1 MTLTGARNV
10 SDSHVILFN
19 SFFFLLCFLE
29 TTQAAGA
36 GTESSFHNRIR
47 YKYPMETDVPGAFRE
62 TTDLQT
68 DRFAEKKNVVCE
80 NPFSTECLWACKHTD
95 GGL

>member
-1 MTLTGARNV
+1 MTLTGA
-10 SDSHVILFN
+10 DMCLTHMLFYFIY
-19 SFFFLLCFLE
+19 FFALFSGDN
-29 TTQAAGA
+29 AGSA
-36 GTESSFHNRIR
+36 GTGSSFRNRIR
-47 YKYPMETDVPGAFRE
+47 YKYPMETDVPGPFRK

-80 NPFSTECLWACKHTD
+80 NPFSTECLWACKHAD